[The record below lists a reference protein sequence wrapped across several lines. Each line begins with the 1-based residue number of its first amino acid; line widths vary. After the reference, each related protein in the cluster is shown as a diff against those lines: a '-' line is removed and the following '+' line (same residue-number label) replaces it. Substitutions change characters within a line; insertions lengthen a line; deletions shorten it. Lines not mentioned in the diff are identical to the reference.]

1 MTSKQKAPTGPE
13 GADVGNWRGY
23 TQYRCTCCQFD
34 TLSLAAFEDHYR
46 LAHTSLETHEAEQP
60 AFTEA
65 PPPVTE
71 SLVED

>member
-13 GADVGNWRGY
+13 GADVGDWRGY

-60 AFTEA
+60 AFVA
-65 PPPVTE
+65 PTPAPLETP
-71 SLVED
+71 VED

>member
-13 GADVGNWRGY
+13 GADVGDWRGY

-46 LAHTSLETHEAEQP
+46 LAHTSLETHEAERP
-60 AFTEA
+60 AYSEA
-65 PPPVTE
+65 DAPIGETKA
-71 SLVED
+71 ED